1 MNGWRE
7 RLGRVSGL
15 QFEAVSAAEMTDWN
29 GRGEGDVKVRHLDR
43 QLIFEES
50 GLWQPREG
58 SAISFTN
65 CYRWSFSAR
74 SIALEHLRFGPDRPV
89 YLFDLIPDP
98 AAGGEQRLISE
109 RPHPC
114 GEDRYEAS
122 LSAEPSEVQ
131 LGWTIVGPRKRTEIL
146 YRYRFEL
153 N

>member
-7 RLGRVSGL
+7 RLVRVSRL
-15 QFEAVSAAEMTDWN
+15 QFEALSAAEMTDWN
-29 GRGEGDVKVRHLDR
+29 GRGEGQVKVRQFGR

-50 GLWQPREG
+50 GRWHPREG
-58 SAISFTN
+58 AGIGFTN
-65 CYRWSFSAR
+65 CYRWSFSTR

-98 AAGGEQRLISE
+98 AAGDGQRLISE

-114 GEDRYEAS
+114 GEDRYEAW
-122 LSAEPSEVQ
+122 LSAEPEELQ